1 MATISDKNI
10 VFYKLSLKDDEVF
23 HKMDLIKRNTL
34 CDTPIPKA
42 YNEELPITEE
52 KKKDIMSLLQFIPEL
67 YHTFYNNLKKNDLSD
82 PFVSDEGE

>member
-1 MATISDKNI
+1 

-23 HKMDLIKRNTL
+23 HKMNLIKRNAL

-42 YNEELPITEE
+42 YNEEWPITEE
-52 KKKDIMSLLQFIPEL
+52 KKKDLMSLLHFIPEL
-67 YHTFYNNLKKNDLSD
+67 YHTIYKNLKTKNYLSD